1 MDKSL
6 EIKIQWNLMDISVPS
21 QVDVW
26 WELCASKSKILDV
39 LQAHIFILSLEMDSG
54 FSDQDKLEWD

>member
-1 MDKSL
+1 
-6 EIKIQWNLMDISVPS
+6 MDISVPS